1 MAFKVFK
8 GAVMPEDDGKNK
20 YNFEDLTEAGEM
32 LFVPY
37 DPSVDGTDKE
47 FKNRVQAAA
56 TSWGKRREITLT
68 ARICKAEGQLGVG
81 VWRMN

>member
-8 GAVMPEDDGKNK
+8 GTLMPTEDNKKK

-37 DPSVDGTDKE
+37 EDKTIPVVD
-47 FKNRVQAAA
+47 FKNKVQAAA
-56 TSWGKRREITLT
+56 SSWGKRREITLT
-68 ARICKAEGQLGVG
+68 ARRCTVKGVEGIG